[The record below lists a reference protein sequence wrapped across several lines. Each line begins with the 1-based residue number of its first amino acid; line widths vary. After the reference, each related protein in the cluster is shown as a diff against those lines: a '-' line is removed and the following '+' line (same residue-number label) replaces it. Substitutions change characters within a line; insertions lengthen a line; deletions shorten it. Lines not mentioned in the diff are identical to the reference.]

1 MSLASGSVASSYSH
15 VRDAGSQCH
24 LEAMSY
30 WGGESDLGEDDFWGV
45 DLQDQEGLGDLS
57 DVPQAHLREVVD
69 LLSSLPGPADDPG
82 DIPALRVW
90 IQQIGRLAGFSRE
103 ATIRLFATISQC
115 LEAVRSKG
123 FNITTKEDL
132 QKAFVRMHGVRETIN
147 IMLLRLN
154 DPAIVAQAT
163 RVLATAIQGSPLAA
177 DAMFDDGTD
186 KVRLMLRAIE
196 RHDDSSAV
204 AENACLLISH
214 LCSLTAWPGAPAAPA
229 RVTSHRNIQSAL
241 VTELGA
247 IDLLVH
253 FLDVSVSQ
261 VKELTKKTELLYQK
275 TMQSKKS
282 LALPKPGKPGTPAQ
296 AAPGGTDRAT
306 MELQQSW
313 VHLNAAEAT
322 GARIQGFALQA
333 LILLAFGNP
342 ATTRSLAGELWIWGN
357 ANSSRLK
364 DVSTSKPSSAP
375 GISRSASGRAKPLQ
389 KGSKKQGPPQQVP
402 DAAAEVPG
410 LENGVKSS
418 LTTLDN
424 FSKVSM
430 LLLEV
435 LHGRCSR
442 DRPALAAQACRLL
455 ATLAGHSIGLLE
467 HIEAGQHKQH
477 AEMIVKM
484 RPGTVPCD
492 NVKPNAPFALI
503 KDIICA
509 LTFVLRLH
517 KKDATLLFEALSLL
531 VKLKE
536 LALLAAPPAG
546 VEHRGENLLYAW
558 QHLLA
563 EAEQSGE
570 IESANSFLKQALE
583 ETDVANERMR
593 VTGTSRDQL
602 SGDASYL
609 TPRLQ
614 EAVVRTTHAASVLVG
629 DSLASRW
636 RNGEPGR
643 RSRQIPQLAEGGNT
657 SARSARSAVSTTS
670 SKLLHSGAE
679 ANKGAKKAVKLGGA
693 GVPHDAQ
700 AKSTARA
707 RRKPPSSEQ
716 GRRNSTEVPHAL
728 ANALSQLNQEPPP
741 QPQPKLSRAAATG
754 TLKRPVKP
762 ITEKKEEKP
771 ATQQKENAESPEWN
785 RALGYDTHD
794 AEDFERVWHK
804 PLCEALQR
812 SLEMPPIDKLRAQKK
827 LETGLQ
833 ANPTNDCLDA
843 DVGTAPRV
851 FSLST
856 VDVQFIESSPGLLR
870 TKLVLPSLDAAQF
883 RAAQGSLRSLIGDDA
898 GTEVNNLVSKHLRRS
913 GYLMPTH
920 GIQVQLKKGSRQTL
934 QHSASQPLQ
943 PALLHSS

>member
-1 MSLASGSVASSYSH
+1 MSS
-15 VRDAGSQCH
+15 
-24 LEAMSY
+24 

-82 DIPALRVW
+82 TIPALRIW
-90 IQQIGRLAGFSRE
+90 IEQIKRLAGFSRE

-154 DPAIVAQAT
+154 DPAIVAQAA

-177 DAMFDDGTD
+177 DAMFDGGTD
-186 KVRLMLRAIE
+186 QVRLLLRAIE
-196 RHDDSSAV
+196 RHDENSAV
-204 AENACLLISH
+204 VESGCLLISH
-214 LCSLTAWPGAPAAPA
+214 LCSLTAWSGAPAAPA
-229 RVTSHRNIQSAL
+229 RVTCHRNIQSDL

-253 FLDVSVSQ
+253 FVDVSVTK
-261 VKELTKKTELLYQK
+261 VKELTKKTQLLYEK
-275 TMQSKKS
+275 TMQSKQS
-282 LALPKPGKPGTPAQ
+282 IALPKKGAAAPV
-296 AAPGGTDRAT
+296 APGGIDRT
-306 MELQQSW
+306 TVELQQSW

-322 GARIQGFALQA
+322 GARIQELALQA

-342 ATTRSLAGELWIWGN
+342 AATRGLAGELWIWGN
-357 ANSSRLK
+357 ANGSSLK
-364 DVSTSKPSSAP
+364 DAITSKPSSAP
-375 GISRSASGRAKPLQ
+375 GISRSA
-389 KGSKKQGPPQQVP
+389 KGKGKGGKKQAAPQQVP
-402 DAAAEVPG
+402 DPAEEASG
-410 LENGVKSS
+410 LDRGVKST

-455 ATLAGHSIGLLE
+455 ATLAGHSIGLLA

-477 AEMIVKM
+477 AEMVVKM

-492 NVKPNAPFALI
+492 NVKPNAPFALM
-503 KDIICA
+503 KDIVCA

-517 KKDATLLFEALSLL
+517 NKDPALLFEALSLL

-536 LALLAAPPAG
+536 LAMLSAPPAG

-563 EAEQSGE
+563 EAEKSGE
-570 IESANSFLKQALE
+570 IESANNFLKQALV
-583 ETDVANERMR
+583 ETDISNERMR

-629 DSLASRW
+629 DALASRW

-643 RSRQIPQLAEGGNT
+643 RSRQNPQLADGGNI
-657 SARSARSAVSTTS
+657 SARTAVSTTS

-679 ANKGAKKAVKLGGA
+679 ENKGAKKGVKLVVA
-693 GVPHDAQ
+693 HDAR
-700 AKSTARA
+700 AKSNGKSS
-707 RRKPPSSEQ
+707 RKPPSSEKE
-716 GRRNSTEVPHAL
+716 RRDSTEVPRAL
-728 ANALSQLNQEPPP
+728 ANALGQLNEGPSP
-741 QPQPKLSRAAATG
+741 QPQPSRAGAAGNLKG
-754 TLKRPVKP
+754 TN
-762 ITEKKEEKP
+762 
-771 ATQQKENAESPEWN
+771 KENTGKKSNTNHKENDERPEWN

-804 PLCEALQR
+804 PLCSALQGC
-812 SLEMPPIDKLRAQKK
+812 LEMPPILKLRAQKR
-827 LETGLQ
+827 LETGLL
-833 ANPTNDCLDA
+833 ANATNDSFDA
-843 DVGTAPRV
+843 DGGTAPHV
-851 FSLST
+851 FSSSS
-856 VDVQFIESSPGLLR
+856 VNVQFIESSPGLLR
-870 TKLVLPSLDAAQF
+870 TKLVLPSLDSAQFNAAQN
-883 RAAQGSLRSLIGDDA
+883 SLRALIGDAA
-898 GTEVNNLVSKHLRRS
+898 GTEINHLVSKHLRRE
-913 GYLMPTH
+913 GFLMPTH
-920 GIQVQLKKGSRQTL
+920 GIQVQLKKGSR
-934 QHSASQPLQ
+934 HSASQPLS
-943 PALLHSS
+943 PNVC